1 MKVLVIGGSGFVS
14 GTLTRVALAHGHRVW
29 AVTRGQRPLA
39 DGVTPLT
46 ADRRDPVAL
55 AAALTGART
64 DWDLVVDC
72 IGYRAEDAAQD
83 LALCRDRAPHLVF
96 ISTDFVFAPTRRR
109 FPQSEEADRYAT
121 EGYGGDKRRAELVLL
136 EAGVGPLAWTILRPC
151 HIYGP
156 GSLLGCLPRH
166 GRDPELIGR
175 LQRGEPLALVGG
187 GHFLQQP
194 LFAPDLAELILS
206 CAGNDQAQG
215 RILVA
220 AGPEIVESREY
231 YRLIAEQLGVGLTVE
246 EIPVDQHL
254 AEHPEAAPFLCHR
267 IYSLERL
274 RAARLRVPATPLAE
288 GLHQHVAS
296 LLA

>member
-1 MKVLVIGGSGFVS
+1 
-14 GTLTRVALAHGHRVW
+14 
-29 AVTRGQRPLA
+29 LA
-39 DGVTPLT
+39 DGVTSLV
-46 ADRRDPVAL
+46 ADRRDPAAL
-55 AAALTGART
+55 AKVITGARM

-83 LALCRDRAPHLVF
+83 LAFCCDRAPHLVF
-96 ISTDFVFAPTRRR
+96 ISTDFVFDPTCRR
-109 FPQSEEADRYAT
+109 FPQAEEADRYAT
-121 EGYGGDKRRAELVLL
+121 EGYGGDKRRAELVFLA
-136 EAGVGPLAWTILRPC
+136 AGAGPLAWTILRPC

-206 CAGNDQAQG
+206 CAGSHQARG
-215 RILVA
+215 RIFVA

-231 YRLIAEQLGVGLTVE
+231 YRLIAEELGVKLTVA

-254 AEHPEAAPFLCHR
+254 TEHPEAAPFLCHR

-274 RAARLRVPATPLAE
+274 HAAGLRVPATPLAE
-288 GLHQHVAS
+288 GLRRHVAS
-296 LLA
+296 RLA